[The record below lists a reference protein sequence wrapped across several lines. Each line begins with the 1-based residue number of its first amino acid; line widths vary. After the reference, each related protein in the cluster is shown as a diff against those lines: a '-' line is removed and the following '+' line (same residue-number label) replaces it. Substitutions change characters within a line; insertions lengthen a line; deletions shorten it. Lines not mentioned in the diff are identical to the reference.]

1 MRWCLLLV
9 LAACRPTPRPPSPTD
24 CAACHVVQANA
35 WKRSHHALGQAH
47 VTRVPGGEVG
57 PFLVTSDDAGV
68 RVSWR
73 ERDGGSSSGPVRF
86 TLGVEPLVQLAVE
99 REGRLQVPPLG
110 LQADGGWFRVP
121 GLSGAVGEWTTPS
134 FNWNGSCAPCHATG
148 FRIRTGQARSLD
160 VTCAACHGESH
171 DAGVLGHATRFE
183 FVDGGAIAR
192 AVSPPT
198 PDLQSLRCAQ
208 CHSRRR
214 ALTDDGQIGGEFFD
228 RFEPGLIR
236 TGLYRPNG
244 AVQDEVYEVGSFL
257 MSKME
262 RSGVRCSHCHDLHS
276 GSLRAE
282 GNALCTRCHR
292 ASVFD
297 VDTHHAAGARC
308 IDCHMPTTTF
318 LGVDVRHDHSF
329 PVPGREDRELSE
341 AFAAGFTERSDARR
355 RLLELFQRTDV
366 SSFQRASALALL
378 PFGPG
383 VAQAISTAAASDDDW
398 LRSGAALAA
407 GNAPPALRPEL
418 IGHLLHDHRRAIRVQ
433 AARVLVGTV
442 PVPPEVLVEAEA
454 AEHANDFRGDAFLN
468 LGAMALAQGD
478 AARAEQAFR
487 EGLKRDP
494 TFAPLTINLADVLRR
509 SGRDAEGLELLERA
523 AKADGPWVGPTH
535 YALGLARWR
544 AGSKAEA
551 LAALEAAAEDGA
563 PTHRAAWL
571 AAVREVMGPER
582 AWEQLQRLLRATP
595 DDQRLLAMAVDWAT
609 LDHDLKKARA
619 FSSRLER

>member
-1 MRWCLLLV
+1 V
-9 LAACRPTPRPPSPTD
+9 
-24 CAACHVVQANA
+24 HANA
-35 WKRSHHALGQAH
+35 WKRSHHALGQ
-47 VTRVPGGEVG
+47 TRATSVPGGEVG
-57 PFLVTSDDAGV
+57 DFRVTSDDAGV
-68 RVSWR
+68 RVWWR
-73 ERDGGSSSGPVRF
+73 ELDGGSASGAVRF
-86 TLGVEPLVQLAVE
+86 TLGVEPLVQLAVD
-99 REGRLQVPPLG
+99 RQGSLQVPPLG
-110 LQADGGWFRVP
+110 LLADGGWFRVP
-121 GLSGAVGEWTTPS
+121 GLSGAVGDWTTPS

-148 FRIRTGQARSLD
+148 LRVRTGQARSLA
-160 VTCAACHGESH
+160 VTCTACHGESH

-192 AVSPPT
+192 AVSPPR
-198 PDLQSLRCAQ
+198 PDLQSLRCAE

-214 ALTDDGQIGGEFFD
+214 ALSDDGQVDGEFFD

-236 TGLYRPNG
+236 AGLYRPGG

-308 IDCHMPTTTF
+308 VDCHMPTTTF

-329 PVPGREDRELSE
+329 PVPGREDHALSE
-341 AFAAGFTERSDARR
+341 AFTAGFTERADARR
-355 RLLELFQRTDV
+355 RLLAVVERTDV

-378 PFGPG
+378 PFGQG
-383 VAQAISTAAASDDDW
+383 VAEAIRAGAASDDDW

-407 GNAPPALRPEL
+407 GNAPPALRREL
-418 IGHLLHDHRRAIRVQ
+418 IGHLLHDRRRAIRVQ
-433 AARVLVGTV
+433 AARVLVGTG
-442 PVPPEVLVEAEA
+442 PVPPEVLAEAEA
-454 AEHANDFRGDAFLN
+454 AERANDFRGDAFLN
-468 LGAMALAQGD
+468 LGAMALARGD
-478 AARAEQAFR
+478 ASEAEKTLR
-487 EGLKRDP
+487 EGLRRDP

-509 SGRDAEGLELLERA
+509 EGRDGEGLALLEHEAPRA
-523 AKADGPWVGPTH
+523 GPWVAPMN

-551 LAALEAAAEDGA
+551 LVALEAAAEDGS
-563 PTHRAAWL
+563 PTHRTAWL
-571 AAVREVMGPER
+571 AAVREVQGPER
-582 AWEQLQRLLRATP
+582 AWEQLERLLRATP

-619 FSSRLER
+619 FSARLEP